1 MPGIE
6 DFQMQFGVF
15 YSGIIH
21 FVMQFASL
29 MVTTLLYF
37 PLEDTGFEKDVSKP
51 SERW

>member
-1 MPGIE
+1 MPGME
-6 DFQMQFGVF
+6 DFQMHVWGHP
-15 YSGIIH
+15 GIIH